1 VGQSQHVTVYIVVK
15 FSLYHIKMR
24 FLSLA
29 GLDYE
34 SIVSGWV
41 YDTTRT
47 FSEFNKMRGNIYTLV
62 TDPRYQRMA
71 DLVAAEKKPEFEKDI
86 GKVERFDK
94 FGSSLGPHLKQNL
107 NGCQRNVLE
116 QSLNAKDYSLIL
128 GMPGTGK
135 TFTTCMLL
143 KILLEKGKRV
153 LITSYTHLGIDNII
167 LKFLEIFADDK
178 KSVARMVASSSN
190 ASNPKISSIIYDN
203 KKQRSFDEISKF
215 LDEKKIIFTTSLS
228 TGNPILKSRKFDY
241 VIVDEASQTVEPI
254 MLASLFFADKFVLI
268 GDYFQLSPIIKSA
281 EATDLGMAI
290 SLFERLC
297 KKHPSAVTYLDIQY
311 RMNADIVTLCN
322 ELVYDGK
329 LKTAPEVGNSRL
341 DFSQRLEGSQTNNY
355 LDEKVLWVK
364 EI

>member
-1 VGQSQHVTVYIVVK
+1 
-15 FSLYHIKMR
+15 M
-24 FLSLA
+24 
-29 GLDYE
+29 
-34 SIVSGWV
+34 
-41 YDTTRT
+41 
-47 FSEFNKMRGNIYTLV
+47 
-62 TDPRYQRMA
+62 
-71 DLVAAEKKPEFEKDI
+71 
-86 GKVERFDK
+86 
-94 FGSSLGPHLKQNL
+94 
-107 NGCQRNVLE
+107 
-116 QSLNAKDYSLIL
+116 NAKDYSLIL

-143 KILLEKGKRV
+143 KILLEQGKRV
-153 LITSYTHLGIDNII
+153 LITSYTHLGLDNII

-190 ASNPKISSIIYDN
+190 ASNAKISSITYDN
-203 KKQRSFDEISKF
+203 KKQRSFDEITKYLDSKP
-215 LDEKKIIFTTSLS
+215 IMFTTSLS

-268 GDYFQLSPIIKSA
+268 GDYFQLSPIIKST

-297 KKHPSAVTYLDIQY
+297 KKHPAAVTYLDIQY

-329 LKTAPEVGNSRL
+329 LKTAPGVGNSRL
-341 DFSQRLEGSQTNNY
+341 DFSQRLEGSQSNKY